1 MEPRFGAELFA
12 TLLSI
17 PANKTL
23 LRRHLSTHFVAL
35 IGPGMQQQKRDAES
49 QPGFVALTLG
59 HKVKASADTLQ
70 EYSCLCLFYFA
81 CWAHSMGP

>member
-1 MEPRFGAELFA
+1 MLEPRFGAELFA

-35 IGPGMQQQKRDAES
+35 IGGAVQQQKREAES
-49 QPGFVALTLG
+49 QPGFIALTLG
-59 HKVKASADTLQ
+59 QKVKVSRIYLSSQHVTVKNLVH
-70 EYSCLCLFYFA
+70 A
-81 CWAHSMGP
+81 CMLK

>member
-1 MEPRFGAELFA
+1 MYTQVLEPRFGAELFA

-35 IGPGMQQQKRDAES
+35 IGSLVQQQKREVES
-49 QPGFVALTLG
+49 QPGFIPLTPG
-59 HKVKASADTLQ
+59 QKVKV
-70 EYSCLCLFYFA
+70 
-81 CWAHSMGP
+81 

>member
-23 LRRHLSTHFVAL
+23 LRRHLSTHFVTL
-35 IGPGMQQQKRDAES
+35 IGSSVQQQKREMES
-49 QPGFVALTLG
+49 QPGYIPLTPG
-59 HKVKASADTLQ
+59 QKVKVGKDT
-70 EYSCLCLFYFA
+70 CA
-81 CWAHSMGP
+81 

>member
-1 MEPRFGAELFA
+1 VLEPRFGAELFA

-35 IGPGMQQQKRDAES
+35 IGSGVQQQKREMES
-49 QPGFVALTLG
+49 QMGYLPLTPGQ
-59 HKVKASADTLQ
+59 KVKVLTALKIFVSVQFLL
-70 EYSCLCLFYFA
+70 SVLVLC
-81 CWAHSMGP
+81 WR

>member
-17 PANKTL
+17 PATKTL

-35 IGPGMQQQKRDAES
+35 IGSAVQQQKREAES
-49 QPGFVALTLG
+49 VPGFIPLTPG
-59 HKVKASADTLQ
+59 QKVKVCRKSLDRHIHL
-70 EYSCLCLFYFA
+70 YLFYLD
-81 CWAHSMGP
+81 